1 MDWTLIDTL
10 LSVIHQASAAGP
22 KFQKWAV
29 AAADELEKQWPQ
41 PEEPEVKEPEEG
53 AFAPAGDED
62 STPED
67 EPTKDEDTSSFN
79 GRRV

>member
-41 PEEPEVKEPEEG
+41 PEEGPAQEPTE
-53 AFAPAGDED
+53 ADFAPPGDED
-62 STPED
+62 SIEDED
-67 EPTKDEDTSSFN
+67 EPTN
-79 GRRV
+79 GRRI